1 MTIHCA
7 LTDILDEAIRALSD
21 FDLSKL
27 LVLERQAAALAE
39 TEVRY
44 ESGNI
49 GLIRLKRRELEI
61 LLRNTRTNLDA
72 LTRLHARN
80 TRNQWAQ

>member
-1 MTIHCA
+1 MTTNCA
-7 LTDILDEAIRALSD
+7 LTDILDEAIRGLSD

-27 LVLERQAAALAE
+27 LVLEQRIVVFAE
-39 TEVRY
+39 TDVRY
-44 ESGNI
+44 EPDDI
-49 GLIRLKRRELEI
+49 GLIRSKKCQLEI
-61 LLRNTRTNLDA
+61 LLQNTRTNLDA